1 MTARDSRTPLYGI
14 AVAAQL
20 VDLPEAT
27 IRLFESKGLLAP
39 ARSDGGTRRYSD
51 DDITRLRRAAAL
63 RGDGINIAGI
73 ARVLDLQ
80 DENAD
85 LREALDAAGFTDTIV
100 LAYAA
105 KYASAAFGP
114 FREAVDSALKG
125 DRATYQ
131 QDPANLTE
139 SLREVELDLE
149 EGADMVMVKPATL
162 YLDVIAKVAP
172 NVDVP
177 LAAYHVSGEMAMIE
191 AAAANGWIDRERMI
205 RETLTSIKRAGASIV
220 LTYYALEFARG
231 L

>member
-80 DENAD
+80 DENAG
-85 LREALDAAGFTDTIV
+85 LREALDAENTAG
-100 LAYAA
+100 
-105 KYASAAFGP
+105 
-114 FREAVDSALKG
+114 RE
-125 DRATYQ
+125 R
-131 QDPANLTE
+131 
-139 SLREVELDLE
+139 
-149 EGADMVMVKPATL
+149 PAT
-162 YLDVIAKVAP
+162 P
-172 NVDVP
+172 
-177 LAAYHVSGEMAMIE
+177 
-191 AAAANGWIDRERMI
+191 
-205 RETLTSIKRAGASIV
+205 
-220 LTYYALEFARG
+220 
-231 L
+231 